1 MCNKDQIR
9 HLAISIWP
17 HSAALSGKDVV
28 LMARWRS
35 LHAPLCAG
43 LYSEAGDGETC
54 ENHKLQQRTEMLK
67 TTAERRKS
75 SDIPL
80 RPLAQTLSSRPRSIG
95 QPQRAGCAETRLPLT
110 TSQSIVA
117 DYQSQR
123 RADAAAPLHWRSVS
137 LSDHTETQV
146 C

>member
-1 MCNKDQIR
+1 
-9 HLAISIWP
+9 
-17 HSAALSGKDVV
+17 
-28 LMARWRS
+28 MARWRS